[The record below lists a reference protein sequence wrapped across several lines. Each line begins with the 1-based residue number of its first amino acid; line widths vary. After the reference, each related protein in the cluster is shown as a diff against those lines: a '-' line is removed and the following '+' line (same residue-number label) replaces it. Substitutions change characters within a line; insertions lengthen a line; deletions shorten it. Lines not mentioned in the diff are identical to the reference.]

1 MAEITLNIGGMSC
14 QHCVQNV
21 QKALDRIESVR
32 SAEVSIGRVTVDV
45 DDPAAQKDIIVKAI
59 QGAGYK
65 VVA

>member
-1 MAEITLNIGGMSC
+1 MAEITLNIEGMSC

-45 DDPAAQKDIIVKAI
+45 DDPAAQKDTIIKAI